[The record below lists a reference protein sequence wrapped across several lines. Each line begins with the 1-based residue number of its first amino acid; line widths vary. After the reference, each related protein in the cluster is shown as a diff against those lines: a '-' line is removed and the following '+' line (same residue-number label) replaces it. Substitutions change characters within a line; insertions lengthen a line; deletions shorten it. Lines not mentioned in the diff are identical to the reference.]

1 MGDLV
6 HLQPLGLSPIADRMG
21 DRDNFYDCIRA
32 LAASLVFAVHYPGL
46 LLGGSIGVSIFFC
59 LSGFLITRIL
69 LRLPSLSIANIAKFI
84 FRRFMRVWP
93 MMAFQIFLTLAL
105 LAAFAPGD
113 VAIYAAALGRLLT
126 FTGGPGKWVGGAPA
140 ILWTLQA
147 EFWFYV
153 FYPFVLMVVGTK
165 RTLWVALAGICLSWY
180 FKFGFGHGTPVL
192 GPFAFSVT
200 YLDQLMYGAICAC
213 LIENGSDTAKVI
225 FRVRVAALW
234 LPLIGILTLST
245 LAFKGYDWTW
255 YAETSAAALLTA
267 PMILHQWARPLTGDY
282 EPLATIGRASY
293 SIYLLHPL
301 VLEYFFPHA
310 FPAALEFFVRCGALI
325 GFSLLT
331 YRYIELPFISLSK
344 RVARMDGSIRAPRVA
359 ASAAP

>member
-1 MGDLV
+1 M
-6 HLQPLGLSPIADRMG
+6 
-21 DRDNFYDCIRA
+21 
-32 LAASLVFAVHYPGL
+32 
-46 LLGGSIGVSIFFC
+46 SIFFC

-225 FRVRVAALW
+225 FRVRVAAPDAEHSRLQGVRLDLVRRDQRGGPVDGANDPPSVGAASDRGLRAARNDW
-234 LPLIGILTLST
+234 PRVLLNLP
-245 LAFKGYDWTW
+245 AP
-255 YAETSAAALLTA
+255 SAGAGVFFSACVSCSPRVLRAMRRTYRIFA
-267 PMILHQWARPLTGDY
+267 PDL
-282 EPLATIGRASY
+282 
-293 SIYLLHPL
+293 SIYRVALH
-301 VLEYFFPHA
+301 FA
-310 FPAALEFFVRCGALI
+310 FEARGSNGRFDPRAKGGGFSRALIRPANCQPSQGNDSQVYDSRCADRLARNDTMSVENWSAIPVIALEQA
-325 GFSLLT
+325 
-331 YRYIELPFISLSK
+331 
-344 RVARMDGSIRAPRVA
+344 
-359 ASAAP
+359 